1 MVKVR
6 QGFTLIELIF
16 VIVIIGIL
24 SAFAV
29 PKFQDLRANAELNTL
44 IKIVGDIGR
53 NAEPAVL
60 NMKDLVGKEYGA
72 ESNASHFTLKDILK
86 LEQGGDDWDIDAGA
100 GALANNVY
108 TYKTD
113 AIVITLN
120 DNNMTIDLD
129 CSDKKIAPKASMV
142 DKCKERLDGGF
153 DATTNKKT
161 VSYVF

>member
-29 PKFQDLRANAELNTL
+29 PKFQDLRANAELNSL

-60 NMKDLVGKEYGA
+60 NMRELVGKEHG
-72 ESNASHFTLKDILK
+72 NASSDTVYTLNDIVK
-86 LEQGGDDWDIDAGA
+86 LEQGGDDWDTTGTP
-100 GALANNVY
+100 NVY

-120 DNNMTIDLD
+120 ENNMTIALD

-142 DKCKERLDGGF
+142 EKCKDRFGGTF
-153 DATTNKKT
+153 TGNKQT
-161 VSYVF
+161 LEYVF